1 MVASSSRVNDPREWY
16 TPSARRVNS
25 ILPIFPVT
33 SRQATGCSPPVPH
46 TWV

>member
-1 MVASSSRVNDPREWY
+1 
-16 TPSARRVNS
+16 VNS